1 MEEDHFQKQSGHG
14 PGQAAL
20 GDPAWAGRL
29 GKLTFRY
36 PFQPQPLYDP
46 VKNVFF
52 FFFSVLQNSD
62 FEIDFHEFNFMI
74 KENIISN

>member
-1 MEEDHFQKQSGHG
+1 METDHFQKQSGHG

-20 GDPAWAGRL
+20 GDSAWAGRL

-36 PFQPQPLYDP
+36 PLQHQPLYGS
-46 VKNVFF
+46 VKIV
-52 FFFSVLQNSD
+52 FFSVLQNLD
-62 FEIDFHEFNFMI
+62 FEIDFHKFNFMI